1 MFEDLKGKKAIV
13 TGAGS
18 GIGLAQVKALLSQGA
33 MVCAID
39 IDITPELLQLKSELG
54 SIIKADLSV
63 ETEVKRAATDELA
76 RLAGCDLLLNTAGIL
91 DNYVT
96 TLETTSELWDKIM
109 NTNLKSQFLMVNQIL
124 PVMLQQT
131 HGVILNMTSIAGM
144 VAGGGGAAYT
154 ASKHAII
161 GYTKQ
166 LDYDFAAQ
174 GIRANCIAPGAIDT
188 PMNAADFAGDGAM
201 AKQVAAETPAKRWAQ
216 PEEVANLSL
225 YLLSNVSDY
234 VHGTVVPIDGGWTAK

>member
-39 IDITPELLQLKSELG
+39 IDITPELLQLKSELV

>member
-39 IDITPELLQLKSELG
+39 IDITPELLQLKSELV

-96 TLETTSELWDKIM
+96 ALETTSELWDKIM

>member
-18 GIGLAQVKALLSQGA
+18 DIGLAQVKALLSQGA

-39 IDITPELLQLKSELG
+39 IDITPELLQLKSELV

>member
-1 MFEDLKGKKAIV
+1 MFEDLKGKKAIA

-39 IDITPELLQLKSELG
+39 IDITPELLQLKSELV

-166 LDYDFAAQ
+166 LDYDFAAH

>member
-39 IDITPELLQLKSELG
+39 IDITPELLQLKSELV

-166 LDYDFAAQ
+166 LDYDFAAH